1 MFSETSRRGP
11 PSTCSAEPDANTSVL
26 LVDDYLPGLY
36 VKSRVLAQA
45 GFRVLE
51 ATTGKQALVVVSQD
65 RPPLVVLDVKLP
77 DMDGIAVCRA
87 IKENPETASTMV
99 LQTSAYY
106 VSTEDQVLGLD
117 SGADGYI
124 PGDVAPALL
133 VAAVRALLRTRRAE
147 ETVRAS
153 EERLQLAEALHK
165 SDQKLRALAAS
176 LFTAQDDERRR
187 VAREVHDNLS
197 QRVALLE
204 IELTKLRHDT
214 TRLESRLD
222 PIIRQTSALSEELR
236 NLSHRM
242 HPSGLEHLGLE
253 PALRSLCVEVEQTQ
267 SVATHFKC
275 VINQAPI
282 PQPIIIAFY
291 RITQEA
297 LRNVAKHAG
306 DARATVTL
314 FHDSGE
320 LCVTIQDDGCGFD
333 LAAPGDGKGIGL
345 ISMQERIRLVSGR
358 LDLVSGPGQGT
369 TVRPGLPWCRETS
382 GLICAWVPMVA
393 RGEPDSV
400 SVKNGRIP
408 L

>member
-1 MFSETSRRGP
+1 
-11 PSTCSAEPDANTSVL
+11 
-26 LVDDYLPGLY
+26 
-36 VKSRVLAQA
+36 
-45 GFRVLE
+45 
-51 ATTGKQALVVVSQD
+51 
-65 RPPLVVLDVKLP
+65 
-77 DMDGIAVCRA
+77 
-87 IKENPETASTMV
+87 MV

-106 VSTEDQVLGLD
+106 VTTEDQVLGLD

-147 ETVRAS
+147 EAVRAS
-153 EERLQLAEALHK
+153 EERLQLADALHK

-214 TRLESRLD
+214 TKLEARLD
-222 PIIRQTSALSEELR
+222 PMIRQTSALSEELR

-253 PALRSLCVEVEQTQ
+253 PALRSLCIEVEQTQ
-267 SVATHFKC
+267 SVATRFRC
-275 VINQAPI
+275 VINQEPI
-282 PQPIIIAFY
+282 PQPITIAFY

-306 DARATVTL
+306 DARVTVTL

-320 LCVTIQDDGCGFD
+320 LCLTIQDDGCGFD
-333 LAAPGDGKGIGL
+333 LATYGDGIGIGL
-345 ISMQERIRLVSGR
+345 ISMQERIRLVSGG

-369 TVRPGLPWCRETS
+369 TVKARAPL
-382 GLICAWVPMVA
+382 VP
-393 RGEPDSV
+393 
-400 SVKNGRIP
+400 
-408 L
+408 